1 MVSVQ
6 QVTGVILCGGHSS
19 RMGFNKAFLKLDNQ
33 YVLPQTA
40 TTVQRLLPQVV
51 FVTNKKQ
58 PFLAQPAFQNYTIL
72 EDQWRD
78 CGPLGGLVTA
88 LENVTTPYAF
98 LMACDI
104 PHISSALIQPLLS
117 AVTDQQVGLYR
128 QHNRLETLFA
138 LYHRTCLPLF
148 KAQLQQGIGQ
158 IRYQFNALTLKV
170 IAPNNLELHNINTPA
185 ELPGWRIKKIG

>member
-19 RMGFNKAFLKLDNQ
+19 RMGFNKAFLKLNDQ

-40 TTVQRLLPQVV
+40 ATVRRLLPQVV

-58 PFLAQPAFQNYTIL
+58 PFLAQPAFQDYSIL

-88 LENVTTPYAF
+88 LESVTTPYVF

-104 PHISSALIQPLLS
+104 PHISNALMQPLLT
-117 AVTDQQVGLYR
+117 AVTDQQVGLYQ

-138 LYHRTCLPLF
+138 LYHRSCLPLF
-148 KAQLQQGIGQ
+148 KTQLQQGIGQ
-158 IRYQFNALTLKV
+158 IRYHFKALDVKV
-170 IAPNNLELHNINTPA
+170 IQSNNIELRNINTPA